1 VARTSRPRS
10 SGGRDARTTSIISFH
25 KNMKKFDVPLP
36 VKLVCGL
43 LYKEEIWCEQGAS
56 DLQSQLGEIDFYS
69 DPLEFRFTS
78 YYFREMGEPLFRR
91 FLSFRNLIDPSRLA
105 EIKVWTNTLEEK
117 YAQSVVEERALNI
130 DPGYIN
136 LTAFILATSKNYAHR
151 IYLGKGVFAQQEL
164 LFERKKIQ
172 TLDWTYPDYRSYE
185 YQEILK
191 KVRDVYAA
199 QIKGNRESGKGI

>member
-1 VARTSRPRS
+1 MR
-10 SGGRDARTTSIISFH
+10 
-25 KNMKKFDVPLP
+25 KFDVPLP

-43 LYKEEIWCEQGAS
+43 LYKEEKWCEQGTN
-56 DLQSQLGEIDFYS
+56 DLQIELGEIDFRS
-69 DPLEFRFTS
+69 NPLEFRFTN

-105 EIKVWTNTLEEK
+105 EIKVWTNTLEEN
-117 YAQSVVEERALNI
+117 YAQLVVEERALNI

-151 IYLGKGVFAQQEL
+151 IYLGNGVFAQQEL
-164 LFERKKIQ
+164 LFERKRIQ

-191 KVRDVYAA
+191 KVRDLYAA
-199 QIKGNRESGKGI
+199 QIKGNRESEKGI